1 MAVDIGP
8 KIGIDGEAEFR
19 KSLQNINQQ
28 LKTLGSEMNSV
39 TAAFGDNA
47 DSEDALTAKSSVLT
61 KQIEAQQK
69 KIDELNKG
77 LTASAEKYG
86 ENDTRTLKWQQA
98 VNNANAELS
107 SMKNQLGKT
116 TTGIDENKAAIDSNS
131 GSVSSWKDKLSALG
145 SVLGK
150 IGKTVATAVTGATA
164 AVTAFAKT
172 SIDAGMSFD
181 TSMSQVAATMGTT
194 VDSISELRDFAMEM
208 GANTAFSATEA
219 ADALNYMALA
229 GYDSEESMSA
239 LPTVLN
245 LAAAGALDLA
255 EASDM
260 VTDVQSALGLSMEES
275 AELVD
280 KMAKAASSSNTSVGQ
295 LGSAILTV
303 GGTAKNL
310 AGGTTE
316 LSTALG
322 ILADNGI
329 KGAEGGTALRNIIL
343 SLSAPTEKAALAL
356 ENLGITAFDEEGNLR
371 PLNETFGDLNDALS
385 GLTQESQINALN
397 SIFNKVDLKSV
408 NALLANSSDRF
419 DELSAAIDNADGA
432 AQAMADTQLDNL
444 AGDITLFKSALEG
457 AQILISDQLTP
468 TLREFVQ
475 FGTDA
480 LSELSMAFTENG
492 LTGAMEKLGEILGE
506 GLNILIEMLPEF
518 IDAGMQLLGAVG
530 QGLLDNLPVII
541 SAAQEIIMQ
550 LVSGIIAALPTV
562 VSAALDIILALVNG
576 IAEALPELLP
586 AATAAIMEIVDGL
599 IDNLP
604 AILEAALVLI
614 VALAEGLVKSL
625 PEIIKRLPEI
635 IEGILN
641 FFIAEYPLIIK
652 AGVDLLKM
660 LVENMPE
667 ILGNIGGAIAKI
679 IDTILQKL
687 KGAWES
693 MKDAGLDLIKGLWE
707 GILAA
712 KDWLWDKIT
721 GFASSVV
728 DGFKDAFG
736 IHSPSRLFR
745 DEIGAQL
752 AAGVGLGFTDEMRS
766 VAAQM
771 QKSIPT
777 PEIAFNNAAAGMVN
791 GMSTAVAGIGTA
803 TPTTII
809 LQTADGQALARWL
822 LPDLRA
828 VSRANPEVAMA

>member
-98 VNNANAELS
+98 VNDANAELS
-107 SMKNQLGKT
+107 SMKNKLGKT

-245 LAAAGALDLA
+245 LAAAGAIDLA

-356 ENLGITAFDEEGNLR
+356 ENLGVTAFDEEGNLR

-385 GLTQESQINALN
+385 GLTQEGQINALN

-457 AQILISDQLTP
+457 AQIILSDQLTP

-562 VSAALDIILALVNG
+562 VSAALDIILTLANG
-576 IAEALPELLP
+576 LSDSLPELLP
-586 AATAAIMEIVDGL
+586 AAVAMIMEIVTGL
-599 IDNLP
+599 VDRLP
-604 AILEAALVLI
+604 DILQAALTIIL
-614 VALAEGLVKSL
+614 ALAEGLIKSL

-641 FFIAEYPLIIK
+641 FFIAEYPLIMK

-736 IHSPSRLFR
+736 IHSPSRVFR

>member
-98 VNNANAELS
+98 VNDANAELS

-116 TTGIDENKAAIDSNS
+116 NNELDKSGKKSEEAGSKFEKLKSVTSGLGSALSAAAKGIAAMGAAAASAASAVGAMVTKAAYNADDINTMAKQYSMSVEDIQKFQYATEQIDVPLETLT
-131 GSVSSWKDKLSALG
+131 GSMQKLTKNMATASKGTGDAYEAFKALG
-145 SVLGK
+145 VE
-150 IGKTVATAVTGATA
+150 ITNQ
-164 AVTAFAKT
+164 
-172 SIDAGMSFD
+172 D
-181 TSMSQVAATMGTT
+181 GT
-194 VDSISELRDFAMEM
+194 LRDRNEVFNEAINALAQIENETQRDAYAMQIFGKSAADLNPLILGGADALKTLGDQAESAGLILEQDQLDTLNLLSDAIDTFKATLAGTGNLLSTEFAAPM
-208 GANTAFSATEA
+208 
-219 ADALNYMALA
+219 ADALNQITEYIQEL
-229 GYDSEESMSA
+229 
-239 LPTVLN
+239 T
-245 LAAAGALDLA
+245 AAF
-255 EASDM
+255 
-260 VTDVQSALGLSMEES
+260 
-275 AELVD
+275 
-280 KMAKAASSSNTSVGQ
+280 
-295 LGSAILTV
+295 
-303 GGTAKNL
+303 
-310 AGGTTE
+310 
-316 LSTALG
+316 
-322 ILADNGI
+322 
-329 KGAEGGTALRNIIL
+329 AEGGFPALADKASEVLTDILATFNEYLPKVVEFGTEIIL
-343 SLSAPTEKAALAL
+343 KM
-356 ENLGITAFDEEGNLR
+356 ID
-371 PLNETFGDLNDALS
+371 
-385 GLTQESQINALN
+385 GLTEMMPEIISTATEIIISL
-397 SIFNKVDLKSV
+397 V
-408 NALLANSSDRF
+408 
-419 DELSAAIDNADGA
+419 GA
-432 AQAMADTQLDNL
+432 
-444 AGDITLFKSALEG
+444 
-457 AQILISDQLTP
+457 
-468 TLREFVQ
+468 
-475 FGTDA
+475 
-480 LSELSMAFTENG
+480 
-492 LTGAMEKLGEILGE
+492 
-506 GLNILIEMLPEF
+506 LIE
-518 IDAGMQLLGAVG
+518 
-530 QGLLDNLPVII
+530 
-541 SAAQEIIMQ
+541 AAPKILE
-550 LVSGIIAALPTV
+550 AATV
-562 VSAALDIILALVNG
+562 AIVTLANG

-791 GMSTAVAGIGTA
+791 GMSTAVAGIGAA

>member
-28 LKTLGSEMNSV
+28 LKTLGSEMNAV
-39 TAAFGDNA
+39 TSAFGDNA

-98 VNNANAELS
+98 VNNANAELN

-229 GYDSEESMSA
+229 GYDSGQAMSA

-245 LAAAGALDLA
+245 LAAAGSIDLA
-255 EASDM
+255 AASDM
-260 VTDVQSALGLSMEES
+260 VTDAQSALGLSMEES
-275 AELVD
+275 AQLVD
-280 KMAKAASSSNTSVGQ
+280 KMAKASSKSNTSVSQ
-295 LGSAILTV
+295 LGSAILTI

-316 LSTALG
+316 LATALG

-343 SLSAPTEKAALAL
+343 SLSAPTEKAAMILD
-356 ENLGITAFDEEGNLR
+356 NLGVTAYDEAGNLK
-371 PLNETFGDLNDALS
+371 PLNETFGELSNALS
-385 GLTQESQINALN
+385 QLTQEEQTNALN
-397 SIFNKVDLKSV
+397 NIFNKVDLKSV
-408 NALLANSSDRF
+408 NALLANTGERF
-419 DELSAAIDNADGA
+419 NELSGYIDNAAGA
-432 AQAMADTQLDNL
+432 AQQMADVQLDNL

-457 AQILISDQLTP
+457 AQIIISDQLTP
-468 TLREFVQ
+468 TLREFVK

-480 LSELSMAFTENG
+480 ISTLSVAFAEGG
-492 LTGAMEKLGEILGE
+492 LTGAMDALGTILSD
-506 GLNILIEMLPEF
+506 GLNMVIEQLPKM
-518 IDAGMQLLGAVG
+518 IDAGIQLLGALG

-541 SAAQEIIMQ
+541 DAANRIIIQ
-550 LVSGIIAALPTV
+550 LIDTIITSLPYV
-562 VSAALDIILALVNG
+562 VSASIEIITSLASG
-576 IAEALPELLP
+576 IADALPELIP
-586 AATAAIMEIVDGL
+586 AAIDAVLTIVETLIDNIDQLIDAAIAIMLALADGL
-599 IDNLP
+599 IEALP
-604 AILEAALVLI
+604 TLI
-614 VALAEGLVKSL
+614 EKA
-625 PEIIKRLPEI
+625 PEIILKLVDAVIENAPKLLRAAVEI
-635 IEGILN
+635 VSKLIEGIEDN
-641 FFIAEYPLIIK
+641 WEDIWESAEK
-652 AGVDLLKM
+652 
-660 LVENMPE
+660 LVEELKNK
-667 ILGNIGGAIAKI
+667 ISNAVKSFIDIGRDIVTGIWDGIEEKAKW
-679 IDTILQKL
+679 L
-687 KGAWES
+687 KS
-693 MKDAGLDLIKGLWE
+693 KFD
-707 GILAA
+707 
-712 KDWLWDKIT
+712 
-721 GFASSVV
+721 GFCSSVV
-728 DGFKDAFG
+728 EGVKGFFG
-736 IHSPSRLFR
+736 IHSPSRVFR

-791 GMSTAVAGIGTA
+791 GMSTAVAGIGSTA
-803 TPTTII
+803 PTTII

>member
-28 LKTLGSEMNSV
+28 LKTLGSEMNAV
-39 TAAFGDNA
+39 TSAFGDNA

-98 VNNANAELS
+98 VNDANAELS

-562 VSAALDIILALVNG
+562 VSAALDIILALANG
-576 IAEALPELLP
+576 LSESLPELLP
-586 AATAAIMEIVDGL
+586 AAVAMIMEIVTGL
-599 IDNLP
+599 VDRLP
-604 AILEAALVLI
+604 DILQAALTIIL
-614 VALAEGLVKSL
+614 ALAEGLIKSL

-635 IEGILN
+635 ITGILN
-641 FFIAEYPLIIK
+641 FFIAEYPLIMK

-736 IHSPSRLFR
+736 IHSPSRVFR

-791 GMSTAVAGIGTA
+791 GMSTAVAGIGAA

>member
-1 MAVDIGP
+1 GGERMAVDIGP

-28 LKTLGSEMNSV
+28 LKTLGSEMNAV
-39 TAAFGDNA
+39 TSAFGDNA

-145 SVLGK
+145 SVLGI

-208 GANTAFSATEA
+208 GANTAFSAVQA

-343 SLSAPTEKAALAL
+343 SLSAPK
-356 ENLGITAFDEEGNLR
+356 
-371 PLNETFGDLNDALS
+371 
-385 GLTQESQINALN
+385 
-397 SIFNKVDLKSV
+397 
-408 NALLANSSDRF
+408 
-419 DELSAAIDNADGA
+419 
-432 AQAMADTQLDNL
+432 
-444 AGDITLFKSALEG
+444 LF
-457 AQILISDQLTP
+457 
-468 TLREFVQ
+468 
-475 FGTDA
+475 
-480 LSELSMAFTENG
+480 
-492 LTGAMEKLGEILGE
+492 
-506 GLNILIEMLPEF
+506 
-518 IDAGMQLLGAVG
+518 
-530 QGLLDNLPVII
+530 
-541 SAAQEIIMQ
+541 
-550 LVSGIIAALPTV
+550 
-562 VSAALDIILALVNG
+562 
-576 IAEALPELLP
+576 
-586 AATAAIMEIVDGL
+586 
-599 IDNLP
+599 
-604 AILEAALVLI
+604 
-614 VALAEGLVKSL
+614 
-625 PEIIKRLPEI
+625 
-635 IEGILN
+635 
-641 FFIAEYPLIIK
+641 
-652 AGVDLLKM
+652 
-660 LVENMPE
+660 
-667 ILGNIGGAIAKI
+667 
-679 IDTILQKL
+679 
-687 KGAWES
+687 
-693 MKDAGLDLIKGLWE
+693 
-707 GILAA
+707 
-712 KDWLWDKIT
+712 
-721 GFASSVV
+721 
-728 DGFKDAFG
+728 
-736 IHSPSRLFR
+736 
-745 DEIGAQL
+745 
-752 AAGVGLGFTDEMRS
+752 
-766 VAAQM
+766 
-771 QKSIPT
+771 
-777 PEIAFNNAAAGMVN
+777 
-791 GMSTAVAGIGTA
+791 
-803 TPTTII
+803 
-809 LQTADGQALARWL
+809 
-822 LPDLRA
+822 
-828 VSRANPEVAMA
+828 